1 MSSSAGGLTS
11 IHDGRKTAEMFPI
24 RNQRI
29 IFSIQA
35 QKSVRWERA
44 VVQVGPCGTESV
56 GLTQVTMSG
65 GGHGKTLLVKP
76 TCEA

>member
-11 IHDGRKTAEMFPI
+11 IHNGRKTAEIFPI
-24 RNQRI
+24 RSQRI

-35 QKSVRWERA
+35 QKVRWERA
-44 VVQVGPCGTESV
+44 VAQFGPCGTESAR
-56 GLTQVTMSG
+56 LTQVTMSG
-65 GGHGKTLLVKP
+65 GGHGKTLQVKR